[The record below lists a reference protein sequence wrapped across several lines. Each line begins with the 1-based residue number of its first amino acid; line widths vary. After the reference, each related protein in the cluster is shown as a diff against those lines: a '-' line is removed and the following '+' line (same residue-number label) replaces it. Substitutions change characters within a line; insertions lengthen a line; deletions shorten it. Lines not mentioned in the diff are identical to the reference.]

1 MTPPATRARRPVAL
15 SQQVVVATAA
25 DLLDEHG
32 ERGFTFKLLTER
44 LRTGAGAVYWYVT
57 GRDELVAL
65 AADRVLADALAAG
78 AAGAAGRGPEESL
91 RALALAVYDALSAHP
106 WAVAQPAFLSEQPS
120 ALRLLDRIGTLVTT
134 GDQPRARRFL
144 LATVVAN
151 YVLGVSGQDAVR
163 RPVGEYRSRE
173 AALGAEGE
181 RWQALDPEQLPFVTA
196 IAPELA
202 GHDDREQ
209 FLAGLD
215 LLLAGLRAT
224 REREPGQLPS
234 TRRR

>member
-1 MTPPATRARRPVAL
+1 MTRPATRARRPVAL
-15 SQQVVVATAA
+15 SQEVVVAAAA

-44 LRTGAGAVYWYVT
+44 LRTGAGAVYWYVA

-78 AAGAAGRGPEESL
+78 AAGHSPDESL
-91 RALALAVYDALSAHP
+91 RVLALAVYDALSAHP
-106 WAVAQPAFLSEQPS
+106 WAAAQPAFLSDQPS
-120 ALRLLDRIGTLVTT
+120 ALRLLDRIGSLVTT
-134 GDQPRARRFL
+134 PEQPRARRFL

-151 YVLGVSGQDAVR
+151 YVLGVSVQDAVR

-173 AALGAEGE
+173 AALGEEGE
-181 RWQALDPEQLPFVTA
+181 RWRALDPEQLPFVTG
-196 IAPELA
+196 IAAELA

-224 REREPGQLPS
+224 RGQKPGQLPN

>member
-1 MTPPATRARRPVAL
+1 MTHPATRARRPVAL
-15 SQQVVVATAA
+15 SQEVVVAAAA

-78 AAGAAGRGPEESL
+78 VAGRSPDESL

-106 WAVAQPAFLSEQPS
+106 WAAAQPAFLSEQPS
-120 ALRLLDRIGTLVTT
+120 ALRLLDRIGSLVTT
-134 GDQPRARRFL
+134 PEQPRAQRFL

-173 AALGAEGE
+173 AALGEEGE

-196 IAPELA
+196 IAAELA

-224 REREPGQLPS
+224 RERKPGQLPS